1 MPKERRAVLQQD
13 FKHRRQVQMPSTQ
26 HADRGHETIPTL
38 PFGSVGDNASL
49 YIVKISPS
57 TRSSSIGGWIV
68 HVAGQP

>member
-1 MPKERRAVLQQD
+1 MLQKD
-13 FKHRRQVQMPSTQ
+13 FEHRRQVQMPSMQ
-26 HADRGHETIPTL
+26 HADCGYETIPTL

-49 YIVKISPS
+49 YIVMISPS